1 MLKPSRLFASRH
13 RLHKTKKS
21 RSYPAGMYWKWH
33 FSGTHSHPINVGEVE
48 DGIYTHIG
56 LQNLFSFPPGLYKR
70 LLRFPVTTFFLPFR
84 PLRFVQFYRLDPIK
98 WHADCRKLLF
108 SDEYMYMGIARVV
121 PLIIIYHVSTCE
133 CMSTIPFPLIDTH
146 TSCIVSCAL
155 LPRNAIL

>member
-13 RLHKTKKS
+13 RLHKTKNS

-33 FSGTHSHPINVGEVE
+33 FSGTHSHTINVG
-48 DGIYTHIG
+48 GGRGWHIHTNWVAESLFLSAG
-56 LQNLFSFPPGLYKR
+56 ALQ
-70 LLRFPVTTFFLPFR
+70 TTTAISSDNFFLPFR

-108 SDEYMYMGIARVV
+108 SDEYTYMGIARVV
-121 PLIIIYHVSTCE
+121 PLIIYHVSTCE
-133 CMSTIPFPLIDTH
+133 RMSTIPFPLIDTH
-146 TSCIVSCAL
+146 TSCIVSCAP